1 MKDVIIMKK
10 NIFIVGSRGY
20 HYNYG
25 GWETFVTNL
34 VDNYN
39 DINTNFYISMIT
51 DDKQVLKYKP
61 HNNITVNPIYVKNKG
76 SIKML
81 VYPIKAMNYYLKYI
95 EENKINN
102 AYIYVLGLK
111 LFNYLQIKRK
121 TIKRLGIKIL
131 VNPDGLEHERSKWS
145 YPIKKFFLLSEKL
158 MLNNCD
164 LIICDALGIKD
175 YINNKYPKLKNKTT
189 YIAYGTNKID
199 LNSINESKILKDYK
213 LKKDNYILVVG
224 RCVPENNLELII
236 KDFMNSN
243 TNKELLII
251 TNLSNGNYYE
261 KLVDITQCNNDKR
274 IKFIDG
280 IYDEKKLACIRKN
293 AYLYIHGHSV
303 GGTNPSLLEAL
314 SLTDLNILYDVCFNH
329 DVGKD
334 SCLYFKDTGSLTKL
348 LNNKELLDKNKSVLG
363 KKAKNIIKNNYTWEI
378 IVNKYKS
385 IFK

>member
-1 MKDVIIMKK
+1 MKK

>member
-1 MKDVIIMKK
+1 MKK

-25 GWETFVTNL
+25 GWETFVSNL

-39 DINTNFYISMIT
+39 DPDTNFYISMIT
-51 DDKQVLKYKP
+51 DNKSELEYSP
-61 HNNITVNPIYVKNKG
+61 SNNIVVNPIYVKNKG

-81 VYPIKAMNYYLKYI
+81 IYPIKAMDYYLKYI
-95 EENKINN
+95 EDNKIDN

-111 LFNYLQIKRK
+111 LFDYLKRK
-121 TIKRLGIKIL
+121 RKLIKRLGIKVL
-131 VNPDGLEHERSKWS
+131 VNPDGLEHKRSKWS
-145 YPIKKFFLLSEKL
+145 YPIKKFFLLSERL
-158 MLNNCD
+158 MLKYCD
-164 LIICDALGIKD
+164 LIVCDALGIEE

-189 YIAYGTNKID
+189 YIAYGTNKVD
-199 LNSINESKILKDYK
+199 LNKIDEDKILDEYK
-213 LKKDNYILVVG
+213 LEKDNYCLVVA

-243 TNKELLII
+243 IDKELLII
-251 TNLSNGNYYE
+251 TNLSSGSYYD
-261 KLVDITQCNNDKR
+261 KLVNITNCNNDKR
-274 IKFIDG
+274 IRFIDG
-280 IYDEKKLACIRKN
+280 VYDEVKLACIRKN

-334 SCLYFKDTGSLTKL
+334 SCLYFKDSGSLTKL
-348 LNNKELLDKNKSVLG
+348 FDDKKMLDKNKQTLG
-363 KKAKNIIKNNYTWEI
+363 KKAKDIIKANYTWDI
-378 IVNKYKS
+378 IVDKYKD